1 MAFQCIVVTPEQQVM
16 DERIIQAIVPAHD
29 GKVGILTNRAPLLM
43 KLGLG
48 EMRIDLPNN
57 QKRFYYIEG
66 GVAQVKDNKLTILT
80 DEATPAS
87 QINVEAARAELA
99 EAQARRITAEPGS
112 FEQRQ
117 KSLDRARARIEM
129 AGRA

>member
-1 MAFQCIVVTPEQQVM
+1 MAFQCIVVTPEQQVL
-16 DERIIQAIVPAHD
+16 DEQVVQAIVPGHD
-29 GKVGILTNRAPLLM
+29 GKVGVLTDRAPLLL

-48 EMRIDLPNN
+48 EMRIDFPNG
-57 QKRFYYIEG
+57 QKRIFYVEG

-80 DEATPAS
+80 TEAIPAAD
-87 QINVEAARAELA
+87 INAEAARAELA

-117 KSLDRARARIEM
+117 KGLDRARARIELSS
-129 AGRA
+129 RR

>member
-1 MAFQCIVVTPEQQVM
+1 MAFQCTVVTPEQQVL
-16 DERIIQAIVPAHD
+16 DEQIVQAIVPAHD

-48 EMRIDLPNN
+48 EMRIDLSNG
-57 QKRFYYIEG
+57 QKRRYYIEG

-80 DEATPAS
+80 DEATPAD
-87 QINVEAARAELA
+87 QINAEAARAELA
-99 EAQARRITAEPGS
+99 EAEARRITAEPGS